1 MSPRFSVIITSCNQ
15 RDFIADAVNSALAL
29 QGPKPDVI
37 VVDDASTDGSQDIL
51 AAYGDAIRFVPLLT
65 NRGKG
70 PARNVGSSAAT
81 SDYLVFLDGDDALL
95 PWTLRVYDRI
105 VQARTPKLI
114 LAPMLWF
121 KGALP
126 AVQESEC
133 PTTIRF
139 VEYADYMKKDRAFGV
154 SASSV
159 VIERQ
164 AFETVHG
171 WGDMAVMQDQDLVI
185 RLSDAGLTVHVL
197 APQTVL
203 HRSHQGQTIHHVAP
217 FLAVLHGMMLKESSG
232 DYPGGNGRRFER
244 YALLGGL
251 VLFWTKRALKAGLYA
266 EAAILFARGWQMVL
280 AAGTRRLSVR
290 VKGRCPAQTLDF

>member
-1 MSPRFSVIITSCNQ
+1 VSPRFSVIITSCNQ

-29 QGPKPDVI
+29 QGQKPEII
-37 VVDDASTDGSQDIL
+37 VVDDASSDGSEDVL
-51 AAYGDAIRFVPLLT
+51 AAYGDAIRFVPLST

-70 PARNVGSSAAT
+70 PARNAGSSAAT

-95 PWTLRVYDRI
+95 PWTLQVYERV

-114 LAPMLWF
+114 LASMLWF

-126 AVQESEC
+126 PVQEAER
-133 PTTIRF
+133 PTMIQF
-139 VEYADYMKKDRAFGV
+139 AEYADYMAKDRAFGV

-164 AFETVHG
+164 AFESVGG
-171 WGDMAVMQDQDLVI
+171 WADISVMQDQDLVI
-185 RLSDAGLTVHVL
+185 RLSDAGRAVHVL

-203 HRSHQGQTIHHVAP
+203 HRSHGGQTIHSVPP
-217 FLAVLHGMMLKESSG
+217 FIDVLHGMILRESAGS
-232 DYPGGNGRRFER
+232 YPGGNERRFER
-244 YALLGGL
+244 HALLGGL

-266 EAAILFARGWQMVL
+266 DATTLFARGWQLVL
-280 AAGTRRLSVR
+280 AASTRRLSVR
-290 VKGRCPAQTLDF
+290 VKGRSPMQTLDL

>member
-1 MSPRFSVIITSCNQ
+1 VSPRFSVIITSCNQ

-29 QGPKPDVI
+29 QGQKPEII
-37 VVDDASTDGSQDIL
+37 VVDDASSDGSEDVL
-51 AAYGDAIRFVPLLT
+51 AAYGDAIRFVPLST

-70 PARNVGSSAAT
+70 PARNAGSSAAT

-95 PWTLRVYDRI
+95 PWTLQVYERV

-114 LAPMLWF
+114 LASMLWF

-126 AVQESEC
+126 PVQEAER
-133 PTTIRF
+133 PTTIQF
-139 VEYADYMKKDRAFGV
+139 AEYADYMAKDRAFGV

-164 AFETVHG
+164 AFESVGG
-171 WGDMAVMQDQDLVI
+171 WADISVMQDQDLVI
-185 RLSDAGLTVHVL
+185 RLSDAGRAVHVL

-203 HRSHQGQTIHHVAP
+203 HRSHGGQTIHSVPP
-217 FLAVLHGMMLKESSG
+217 FIDVLHGMILRESAGS
-232 DYPGGNGRRFER
+232 YPGGNERRFER
-244 YALLGGL
+244 HALLGGL

-266 EAAILFARGWQMVL
+266 DATTLFARGWQLVL
-280 AAGTRRLSVR
+280 AASTRRLSVR
-290 VKGRCPAQTLDF
+290 VKGRSPMQTLDL